1 MLVGMSNDDD
11 EMNNDNNNNTNN
23 FLSSPTKLFTQTQ
36 TNNDDKNIESSIEI
50 FIETEEAKQ
59 ERLRLERLMEIELG
73 EQRRQ
78 ARVDED
84 KFVYPFLFALQLLPL
99 LGTGRIESIAYFF
112 GVAVTTVYL
121 GGRQEVIDK
130 PVDTF
135 GPVNDP

>member
-11 EMNNDNNNNTNN
+11 KTNNDNNNNTNN
-23 FLSSPTKLFTQTQ
+23 FLSSLTKLFTQ
-36 TNNDDKNIESSIEI
+36 TNNDDKNIDSSIEAV
-50 FIETEEAKQ
+50 IETEEDKQ
-59 ERLRLERLMEIELG
+59 KRLRLERLTEIELG

-84 KFVYPFLFALQLLPL
+84 KFVYLFLFALQLLPL